1 MRMCAAFF
9 VNCLFLSQF
18 SLMLKS
24 LVIGAMMMM
33 MVVMMEAVGLLKEFE
48 HTLHIAHFGLER
60 RVVFD

>member
-1 MRMCAAFF
+1 
-9 VNCLFLSQF
+9 
-18 SLMLKS
+18 MLKS